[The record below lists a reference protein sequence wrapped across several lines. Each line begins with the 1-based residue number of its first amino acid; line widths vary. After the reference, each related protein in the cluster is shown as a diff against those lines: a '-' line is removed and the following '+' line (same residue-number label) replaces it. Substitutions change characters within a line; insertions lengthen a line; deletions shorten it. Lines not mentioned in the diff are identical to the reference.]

1 MFDPAK
7 LSPLPIEI
15 KPWHSG
21 STAVVSENARVV
33 AIMPPDDAEFFLM
46 SRRCYD
52 IGERRGW
59 SLASVDLDDGRKWEV
74 DFNIFMP
81 IRFSENFATQAEAMG
96 LMVEADE
103 WLTSKEKDGA
113 K

>member
-52 IGERRGW
+52 IGERREWHVAHDRFGW
-59 SLASVDLDDGRKWEV
+59 MVQGTNFGKQV
-74 DFNIFMP
+74 G
-81 IRFSENFATQAEAMG
+81 IRFRMRRSTQAEAMG